1 MSVISN
7 IYNNV
12 SHVTMNLKLKLNL
25 KVNKSDIKMYQ
36 TVKFIQ
42 LSNKISKNKPTI
54 SAEM

>member
-12 SHVTMNLKLKLNL
+12 SHVTMNL